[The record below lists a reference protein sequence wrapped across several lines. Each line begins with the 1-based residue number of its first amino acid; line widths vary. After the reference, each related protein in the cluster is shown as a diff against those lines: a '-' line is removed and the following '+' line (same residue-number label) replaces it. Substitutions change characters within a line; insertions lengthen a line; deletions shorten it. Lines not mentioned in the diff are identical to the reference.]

1 MGTFLFNP
9 RKPRLLLILRPPK
22 LRPDLLPFHFGFPFD
37 GEMKHLCVFF
47 VAVTVSL
54 ATCSAFVTVPSI
66 LAGSVQQRSV
76 TTLFMQRRDIINIFT
91 QATILST
98 ASTAV
103 HALDMDSFIN
113 NQLERDTVDCNSKLD
128 PKCIPKL
135 TADEALCKYGVSGS
149 DARLTAC
156 KRVRDAGGLL
166 PTSKPGERNTAGWV
180 NNPIPL

>member
-1 MGTFLFNP
+1 
-9 RKPRLLLILRPPK
+9 
-22 LRPDLLPFHFGFPFD
+22 
-37 GEMKHLCVFF
+37 MKHHCVVFL
-47 VAVTVSL
+47 AVMASL
-54 ATCSAFVTVPSI
+54 ATCSAFLTVPIS
-66 LAGSVQQRSV
+66 SKNVQQKSA
-76 TTLFMQRRDIINIFT
+76 TMFMQRRDIINIFA

-98 ASTAV
+98 AGTAA

-113 NQLERDTVDCNSKLD
+113 NQLEKDTVDCNSKLD

-149 DARLTAC
+149 DARLAAC